1 MQEPMR
7 YTSQRMAVPQDAVGL
22 EQTTWIT
29 SGLKSNELVESS
41 KDWETWRKL
50 VDTCVD
56 PQPPDNRDRERLP
69 QLIPQFTKACQ

>member
-41 KDWETWRKL
+41 KD
-50 VDTCVD
+50 
-56 PQPPDNRDRERLP
+56 
-69 QLIPQFTKACQ
+69 